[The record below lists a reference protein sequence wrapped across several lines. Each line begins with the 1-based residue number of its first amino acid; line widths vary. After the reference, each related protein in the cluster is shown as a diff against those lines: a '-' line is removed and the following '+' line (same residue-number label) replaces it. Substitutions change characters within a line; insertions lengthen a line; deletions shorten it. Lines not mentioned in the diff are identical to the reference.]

1 VSADVPLR
9 VAAPSHHDPSDTAV
23 LPWQERIGRGS
34 RAPRL
39 SPAAGSE
46 PPDRSSPGEAIKPL
60 VGLYGETV
68 SITSRSGA
76 PAGAVPPP
84 VSADVPL
91 RVVSVTSPSRA
102 SSATPPGRYVDAHG
116 LKGEGRGLAVL
127 TTRDE
132 EGSPPSAPW
141 LPPFS
146 LAPMG
151 FSERSVVV
159 HSLETSLVVCSP
171 TTLLPAKRRDCDTQ
185 GCDPGAGM
193 PLAGLQHGEGSVRCD
208 VW

>member
-151 FSERSVVV
+151 FSENGAAIFPRGHVNPSGITSWLRRSLR
-159 HSLETSLVVCSP
+159 STQD
-171 TTLLPAKRRDCDTQ
+171 AKRKDANRGREAPSRGFSMERD
-185 GCDPGAGM
+185 
-193 PLAGLQHGEGSVRCD
+193 R
-208 VW
+208 